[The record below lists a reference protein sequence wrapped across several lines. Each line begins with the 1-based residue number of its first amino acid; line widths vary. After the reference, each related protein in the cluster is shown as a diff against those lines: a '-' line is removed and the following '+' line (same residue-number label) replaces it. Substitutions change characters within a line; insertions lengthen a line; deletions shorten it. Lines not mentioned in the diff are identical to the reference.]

1 MPLLAANKLAA
12 NKLAADPS
20 PSSAE
25 SDYAGAHLS
34 ETGQCQEEMCAK
46 NSPAP
51 VESRGFTA
59 GHFALTVGGQ
69 FYTPGVG
76 CDDMLC
82 GGNSP
87 ELDSGYGASPL
98 SLHDLIV

>member
-1 MPLLAANKLAA
+1 MPNLLAGNLLAANKLAA
-12 NKLAADPS
+12 
-20 PSSAE
+20 SSAE
-25 SDYAGAHLS
+25 SDYSGAHIS
-34 ETGQCQEEMCAK
+34 DTGECQEDMCAR

-51 VESRGFTA
+51 VDSRGFTA

-69 FYTPGVG
+69 FYTPDVG

-87 ELDSGYGASPL
+87 VLDSVGASHF
-98 SLHDLIV
+98 SFYDLII

>member
-1 MPLLAANKLAA
+1 MPNLLAANLLAANKLAA
-12 NKLAADPS
+12 SS

-25 SDYAGAHLS
+25 SDYSGAHLS
-34 ETGQCQEEMCAK
+34 DTGQCQEEMCAR

-51 VESRGFTA
+51 VESGGFTA

-87 ELDSGYGASPL
+87 VLDSDYGASHF
-98 SLHDLIV
+98 SLYDLII